1 MLKGLGST
9 RTREICKCKVLWLR
23 SGQDTELFKSATL
36 QKVTRYCCNLVSVE
50 ISLEFTACRRSNKG
64 EAVKQIPRWHTKLLI
79 HAPELS
85 QLLELMTPSRQSK
98 SEGCAAVLIPPIEH
112 TCSIALAAS
121 GPAVCHIRSAFR
133 RHTKGESEESSPR
146 PRSAVRILDNSAL
159 NSVQQYMKLEL
170 KMQHGTNTNTHT
182 HIHAPV
188 SPTRMEVPALL
199 QLPTLPPPHPSY
211 ASIEDVMT
219 AVSGGLK
226 RGGGDKEGRI
236 GEENGR
242 KLTSSTKYYDTTVYT
257 PCTETENS
265 PYTSHRT
272 IKHKRTSA
280 QTHTHTQTHTNKQTN
295 KQKKQRER
303 GTPPNRT

>member
-182 HIHAPV
+182 HTCTSFAHKNGSAGSTAATHA
-188 SPTRMEVPALL
+188 
-199 QLPTLPPPHPSY
+199 PPPHPSY

-280 QTHTHTQTHTNKQTN
+280 QTHTHTDTHKQTN